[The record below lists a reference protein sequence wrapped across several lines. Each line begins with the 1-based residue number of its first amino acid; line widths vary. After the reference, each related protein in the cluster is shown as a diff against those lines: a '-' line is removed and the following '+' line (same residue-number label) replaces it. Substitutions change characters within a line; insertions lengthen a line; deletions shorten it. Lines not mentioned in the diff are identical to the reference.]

1 MDVTCD
7 RCGTEYEF
15 EEALVSTRGTTV
27 KCTHCGHLF
36 KVYKPES
43 AAEPSASNNPWTV
56 RRNDG
61 SIHRLSSLADLT
73 RLIEDGAFGRE
84 DEVSRT
90 SRAWKRLGDIEELDI
105 YFARSNVT
113 STRVRQRRS
122 TGAPQ
127 LGVRK
132 GPPAPP
138 PDAAARSGDNTIV
151 GRLSPVAP
159 GSVAAAPAASAA
171 VNTGMAATASAA
183 GGASAAPSNGPVVHT
198 SGTPASANAANG
210 SPAPQPSAA
219 STPGRG
225 LPPATED
232 KSSVKPVPVRTPS
245 NGVPAAKAAAASPIR
260 EPAGDTSETDPTTVH
275 TPQVE
280 LQSPLPDPYEPFARR
295 KAPGWLWLFVIGAT
309 VAAFASWLLWPEFEK
324 HGSPAEA
331 AKQDPAIQFL
341 ARADAAFAT
350 HREQRFE
357 EALTDYVKALAF
369 HENDPHVL
377 SSISRVYGVWA
388 QELVTRGES
397 LSKEAGANQ
406 DVERRSQL
414 LALGKQARELG
425 EQAKRYAENAARK
438 NPGNEEAEVALSDAL
453 RLTGNLVSAR
463 SELDRA
469 RTTESSP
476 SGETLR
482 VAALLAIAEA
492 RGDLRA
498 GLPLASQA
506 VAQDPE
512 LIRARLL
519 LARCLVADGDVQGA
533 RYHLAAVA
541 TKDRSHPGVAA
552 IEQELTRVKSPNDT
566 PSPDSGLVKDNDET
580 SSAGSARADKDKD
593 KDKDRD
599 KDSEGSFDN
608 LSHEAYIARGQKM
621 LESGQVTNAKR
632 MFEQALFIRPSSSEA
647 HAGLGFVALE
657 KGRTK
662 LAVEHFQEAKR
673 DGNGEA
679 LIGLGEAYR
688 RLNRP
693 REALR
698 AYQSYV
704 TEYPRGPQIGIARAQ
719 VDRLTE
725 EASAGKK

>member
-36 KVYKPES
+36 KVYKPE
-43 AAEPSASNNPWTV
+43 APAEPSASQNPWTV

-61 SIHRLSSLADLT
+61 SIHRLHSLADVT
-73 RLIEDGAFGRE
+73 RLIEEGAFGRD

-90 SRAWKRLGDIEELDI
+90 SKAWKRLGDIEELDVF
-105 YFARSNVT
+105 FARAHVE
-113 STRVRQRRS
+113 TRIRQRRS

-127 LGVRK
+127 LGTRK

-138 PDAAARSGDNTIV
+138 AEATPARGGDTVV

-159 GSVAAAPAASAA
+159 QPAGS
-171 VNTGMAATASAA
+171 
-183 GGASAAPSNGPVVHT
+183 
-198 SGTPASANAANG
+198 
-210 SPAPQPSAA
+210 
-219 STPGRG
+219 STP
-225 LPPATED
+225 
-232 KSSVKPVPVRTPS
+232 
-245 NGVPAAKAAAASPIR
+245 AAAASATPTPPPSAAGVTPR
-260 EPAGDTSETDPTTVH
+260 PAVSGENGQSRKPVLDRASGRGSPQVGLPAATEAPESSPRFAPVSADPAGDTGGNEPTTVH
-275 TPQVE
+275 NPVAQFRE
-280 LQSPLPDPYEPFARR
+280 PLLDTYDPFARR
-295 KAPGWLWLFVIGAT
+295 TPRGWIFALVILASGLGF
-309 VAAFASWLLWPEFEK
+309 AAFQLWPSDK
-324 HGSPAEA
+324 RGTPAQGSP
-331 AKQDPAIQFL
+331 QDPAIQFL

-388 QELVTRGES
+388 QEVATRADLLTKVPGTDPD
-397 LSKEAGANQ
+397 L
-406 DVERRSQL
+406 ERRSQL
-414 LALGKQARELG
+414 LALNNQTRELG

-469 RTTESSP
+469 QNNETSP

-492 RGDLRA
+492 RGDLRK

-519 LARCLVADGDVQGA
+519 LARCLIADGDVQGA
-533 RYHLAAVA
+533 RFQLAAVS
-541 TKDRSHPGVAA
+541 TKDRSHPGVIAL
-552 IEQELTRVKSPNDT
+552 EQELAQKESPGEANKSDAGPSKDT
-566 PSPDSGLVKDNDET
+566 SDTAQDT
-580 SSAGSARADKDKD
+580 AARSDKDKD
-593 KDKDRD
+593 KPDKD
-599 KDSEGSFDN
+599 EGNFDN
-608 LSHEAYIARGQKM
+608 LSHEAYITRGQKM

-632 MFEQALFIRPSSSEA
+632 MFEQALFIRPSSAEA

-657 KGRTK
+657 KGRPK
-662 LAVEHFQEAKR
+662 LAVEHFQEAKK
-673 DGNGEA
+673 DGNAEA

-688 RLNRP
+688 RMNRP

-698 AYQSYV
+698 AYQAYV
-704 TEYPRGPQIGIARAQ
+704 NDHPKGPQIGIAKAQ

-725 EASAGKK
+725 DASAGKK